1 MAITIN
7 GTGTITGVTVGGLP
21 DSIVDTDMLAA
32 NAVTAP
38 KIGTNT
44 FTSYAIIC
52 DEKPQGTAGGTFTE
66 SAWRTRDLNTEISDT
81 DGIVSISDN
90 DFTVQAGTYLI
101 RASAPAKKATV
112 HQIALFDVTNSTTIQ
127 YGTNELAHITY
138 LGSTRSFL
146 TAKFTTAAAKTLRI
160 RHFSSHTVAT
170 EGFGG
175 AFNATDTSDSG
186 SGDGI
191 YTIVEIYKEA

>member
-21 DSIVDTDMLAA
+21 DSIVDADMFA
-32 NAVTAP
+32 T
-38 KIGTNT
+38 KT

-52 DEKPQGTAGGTFTE
+52 DQKAQGTYGGTFTE
-66 SAWRTRDLNTEISDT
+66 GAWRTRDLNTEISDT
-81 DGIVSISDN
+81 DNIVSISGN
-90 DFTVQAGTYLI
+90 DFTLQAGTYLI
-101 RASAPAKKATV
+101 KASAPAKKATN
-112 HQIALFDVTNSTTIQ
+112 HQAALFDVTNSTTIQ

-138 LGSTRSFL
+138 LACTRSFI

-170 EGFGG
+170 DGFGS

-186 SGDGI
+186 SGNGI
-191 YTIVEIYKEA
+191 FTIVEIYKEA